1 MKLCLTKG
9 QRRLKKV
16 IKDIYDDDWENLL
29 ILERTQLENM
39 LDYFGHNAL
48 IIFDNTKRKISQISL
63 CINLINII
71 IDNDTIDDDKYVNIK
86 NAKRFLFKDDIFEK
100 NDSDKKK
107 RYIIDELYK
116 LKAENLYYLIR
127 KYNTR
132 DWWI

>member
-48 IIFDNTKRKISQISL
+48 IIFDNAKRKISQISL